1 MANYLDLTTPRSSL
15 HSCRNNAVSINI
27 VLLQAH
33 MYTYLHMVCTEAN
46 ILIKRSM
53 YTLEGNIGYQVKLL
67 STILQPVL
75 IKKRLILI

>member
-1 MANYLDLTTPRSSL
+1 
-15 HSCRNNAVSINI
+15 
-27 VLLQAH
+27 
-33 MYTYLHMVCTEAN
+33 MVCTEAN

-75 IKKRLILI
+75 IKKRFPNFELTTPKYYASLLEPAYTNIKSKLKEKKYL

>member
-1 MANYLDLTTPRSSL
+1 
-15 HSCRNNAVSINI
+15 
-27 VLLQAH
+27 
-33 MYTYLHMVCTEAN
+33 MVCTEAN

-75 IKKRLILI
+75 IKKRFPNFDIDTILILRVFL

>member
-1 MANYLDLTTPRSSL
+1 M
-15 HSCRNNAVSINI
+15 
-27 VLLQAH
+27 LLQAH

-75 IKKRLILI
+75 IKKRLRVPNFDIDTMLILRVFL

>member
-1 MANYLDLTTPRSSL
+1 M
-15 HSCRNNAVSINI
+15 SINI

-53 YTLEGNIGYQVKLL
+53 YTLEGNIGYQVKLSL
-67 STILQPVL
+67 TILQPVL
-75 IKKRLILI
+75 IKKRFPNFDIDTILILRVFL

>member
-1 MANYLDLTTPRSSL
+1 M
-15 HSCRNNAVSINI
+15 
-27 VLLQAH
+27 LLQAH

-75 IKKRLILI
+75 IKKRFFDIDTMLILRVFL

>member
-1 MANYLDLTTPRSSL
+1 M
-15 HSCRNNAVSINI
+15 SINI

-75 IKKRLILI
+75 IKKRFFDIDTMLILRVFL

>member
-1 MANYLDLTTPRSSL
+1 M
-15 HSCRNNAVSINI
+15 SINI

-75 IKKRLILI
+75 LINRCPNFDIDTILILRVFL

>member
-1 MANYLDLTTPRSSL
+1 M
-15 HSCRNNAVSINI
+15 SINI

-75 IKKRLILI
+75 IKTPNFDIDTMLILRVFL

>member
-1 MANYLDLTTPRSSL
+1 M
-15 HSCRNNAVSINI
+15 SINI

-53 YTLEGNIGYQVKLL
+53 YTLEGKIGYQVKIL
-67 STILQPVL
+67 STILQSVLL
-75 IKKRLILI
+75 IKRCPNFDIGTILILHVFL